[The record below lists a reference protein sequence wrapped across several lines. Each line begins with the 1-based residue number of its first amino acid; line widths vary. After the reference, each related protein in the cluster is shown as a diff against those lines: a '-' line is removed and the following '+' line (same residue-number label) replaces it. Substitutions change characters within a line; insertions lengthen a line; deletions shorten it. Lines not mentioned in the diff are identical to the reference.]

1 MVKSITEVGVE
12 DLVKAGLDIEEAK
25 AFQKVLNDSISD
37 VEGSDPREV
46 WRRLV
51 SQRVLKPSHPHGL
64 HQLVYYSV
72 YADWDVSTRGPPP
85 YWFPSL

>member
-1 MVKSITEVGVE
+1 MVKGITEVGVE
-12 DLVKAGLDIEEAK
+12 DLVKAGLEIEDAK
-25 AFQKVLNDSISD
+25 AFQRVLNDSISG

-51 SQRVLKPSHPHGL
+51 SRRVLKPSHPHGL
-64 HQLVYYSV
+64 HQLVYSSV